1 MHLFIIIENNLKLAP
16 ERFRG
21 LCCCHPPQNFHVS
34 RLLVPR
40 LRSVCS
46 KIFIHDRTDDVSRC
60 RIAKSLD
67 FKITLDNNR
76 SPSVG
81 TDRRRLQ
88 LYEGDLFGFGDA
100 ASVANTN
107 TNGSNSVD
115 LSYTVPISPRN
126 TTLSFNYGASSS
138 KVIERPFDVL
148 NIQSR
153 SSYYKFTLHHPFKQ
167 TPSEE
172 FAMGITGSF
181 RQSGANFLDDQVPF
195 PSIGVDAFRASL
207 RPDGKEPDSR
217 FFTWRGQG
225 QWVRL
230 LAPDTLLLVRG
241 DMQMADR
248 GLSGLEQFGLGGQE
262 TVRGYRQD
270 AVLADSGILLSVEG
284 RIPLF
289 KFGSQKK
296 NILHLTPFFEMGRAW
311 NVGARP
317 DPTTQNFF
325 LGMNEQSLNRTLT
338 HLSDRSSM
346 TLNPAL
352 LAPRRGTR
360 GEGNLC
366 RRPLVI

>member
-21 LCCCHPPQNFHVS
+21 LCCCRPPQIFHVS

-81 TDRRRLQ
+81 TDRRRRQ
-88 LYEGDLFGFGDA
+88 LYEGNLFGFGDA

-153 SSYYKFTLHHPFKQ
+153 SSYYEFTLRHPFKQ

-172 FAMGITGSF
+172 FAMGVTGRF
-181 RQSGANFLDDQVPF
+181 RQSGANFLNDQVPF
-195 PSIGVDAFRASL
+195 PSIGVD
-207 RPDGKEPDSR
+207 
-217 FFTWRGQG
+217 T
-225 QWVRL
+225 
-230 LAPDTLLLVRG
+230 
-241 DMQMADR
+241 
-248 GLSGLEQFGLGGQE
+248 
-262 TVRGYRQD
+262 
-270 AVLADSGILLSVEG
+270 
-284 RIPLF
+284 
-289 KFGSQKK
+289 
-296 NILHLTPFFEMGRAW
+296 
-311 NVGARP
+311 
-317 DPTTQNFF
+317 
-325 LGMNEQSLNRTLT
+325 
-338 HLSDRSSM
+338 
-346 TLNPAL
+346 
-352 LAPRRGTR
+352 
-360 GEGNLC
+360 
-366 RRPLVI
+366 